1 VRIRTNME
9 IYWDYIFFAGEE
21 DFEIEMTTMI
31 PEAADIHYRGFS
43 AKSRKGGRYGPHWFD
58 YNEVST
64 SQKWQDLE
72 GKYTSYGDVTGLLLE
87 ADDMYTIANAGD
99 ETTIS
104 FDASKLPKLLEG
116 WKRDFLI
123 YSVGWVKDGDLNTA
137 LGQTV
142 EPLPFH
148 GMRQYPY
155 GAEELYPADQK
166 YLNFI
171 KKNNLRE
178 VKNLLHYQ
186 TESN

>member
-1 VRIRTNME
+1 
-9 IYWDYIFFAGEE
+9 
-21 DFEIEMTTMI
+21 MI

-64 SQKWQDLE
+64 SQKWRDLG
-72 GKYTSYGDVTGLLLE
+72 GKYTRYGDVTDLLQE
-87 ADDMYTIANAGD
+87 ADDMYIIANAGD

-104 FDASKLPKLLEG
+104 FDASKLPKLREG
-116 WKRDFLI
+116 RKRDFLI

-148 GMRQYPY
+148 GMSKYPFEPDRQFAPIMIHKDYSKKYMTRTVRLKSFNQLLSSEKPY
-155 GAEELYPADQK
+155 
-166 YLNFI
+166 
-171 KKNNLRE
+171 E
-178 VKNLLHYQ
+178 V
-186 TESN
+186 E